1 MKSSIMK
8 IALGALLLCA
18 APATF
23 AQTDATTG
31 ATSQAYN
38 LKKKAKLTVAQ
49 KAKHQTAH
57 LTKQL
62 GLTKAQQAKV
72 QAINTKYAKLKPSK
86 EMFVKKEAEIES
98 VLTAEQKVKFAA
110 IKKKYINSAK

>member
-1 MKSSIMK
+1 MKVNMIK

-38 LKKKAKLTVAQ
+38 QKKQLSPDKIAKR
-49 KAKHQTAH
+49 QTAQ
-57 LTKQL
+57 LAKQL
-62 GLTKAQQAKV
+62 GLTKAQQVKV
-72 QAINTKYAKLKPSK
+72 DAINKKYAAQKRSK
-86 EMFVKKEAEIES
+86 ELIAKRKAEIES
-98 VLTAEQKVKFAA
+98 VLTADQKAKFAN
-110 IKKKYINSAK
+110 IKNKQAKIGKRK